1 MFTSSETAS
10 TYEMVY
16 RVKPDSELDQ
26 HYRWIPDG
34 IENCVVEQLFDDL
47 LAESVYLP
55 NTSTTNTTTVRY
67 DTRET
72 IGFTPPS
79 FSACEL
85 K

>member
-16 RVKPDSELDQ
+16 RVKPDPEQDQ
-26 HYRWIPDG
+26 HYWWIPDG
-34 IENCVVEQLFDDL
+34 TKNCVVEQLFDDL
-47 LAESVYLP
+47 LAEIVYLP
-55 NTSTTNTTTVRY
+55 NTSTTNTTVRY